1 MLKKTALFLKDGFP
15 YCSYLV
21 STVLLSFLDILRN
34 DALLLAPGFNPFLG
48 MRKAESRGL
57 VHSSHRRDYSLPFA
71 GIFENLGVIDLP
83 FNLDIAKKSLV
94 STMSTLYAT
103 M

>member
-1 MLKKTALFLKDGFP
+1 MKENFLFLK
-15 YCSYLV
+15 
-21 STVLLSFLDILRN
+21 
-34 DALLLAPGFNPFLG
+34 
-48 MRKAESRGL
+48 
-57 VHSSHRRDYSLPFA
+57 

-94 STMSTLYAT
+94 STMSALYAT

>member
-1 MLKKTALFLKDGFP
+1 MRPFMKLDLNSEIIKRYMFILK
-15 YCSYLV
+15 
-21 STVLLSFLDILRN
+21 
-34 DALLLAPGFNPFLG
+34 
-48 MRKAESRGL
+48 
-57 VHSSHRRDYSLPFA
+57 

-94 STMSTLYAT
+94 STMSALYAT